1 MEQRLK
7 VDTASGPALYGVIV
21 GEFSSRTAS
30 DKEQHQQQHRADA
43 KVLVMEK
50 QL

>member
-1 MEQRLK
+1 MEERLK

-21 GEFSSRTAS
+21 GEFSSRCAS
-30 DKEQHQQQHRADA
+30 DKEHHQQQHRADA
-43 KVLVMEK
+43 KVLVREK